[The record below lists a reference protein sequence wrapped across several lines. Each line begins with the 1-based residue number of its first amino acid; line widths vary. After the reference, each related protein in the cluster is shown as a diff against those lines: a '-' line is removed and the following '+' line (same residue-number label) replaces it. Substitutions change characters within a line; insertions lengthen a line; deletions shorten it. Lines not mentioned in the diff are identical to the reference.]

1 MCLTLTSGLHLKDLQ
16 ISTRGRPLWRR
27 FAGSFLC
34 EHPTMCRSTVSIRE
48 TIRGKRWSTD
58 RVILNAHLTYPKRR
72 KPNILNAP
80 KKVVAGCRNRSQGVP
95 SSVWPSLTV
104 RSAPKKA
111 LVGCRN
117 RSQGVPSSVPV
128 VRECE
133 GSREE
138 GGLEVEFGP
147 HAFSEKKRILT
158 NTRLLTC
165 PGIVGASDRLYY
177 RP

>member
-1 MCLTLTSGLHLKDLQ
+1 MKFTSGLTSGLHVQDLQ

-48 TIRGKRWSTD
+48 KIRGKSWSTD
-58 RVILNAHLTYPKRR
+58 RVIFNAHLTYPKRR
-72 KPNILNAP
+72 ELNIFNAP
-80 KKVVAGCRNRSQGVP
+80 KR
-95 SSVWPSLTV
+95 
-104 RSAPKKA
+104 A

-128 VRECE
+128 VRQCE
-133 GSREE
+133 GSREG
-138 GGLEVEFGP
+138 GGLEVGFAP
-147 HAFSEKKRILT
+147 HAFSEKKRILI

>member
-1 MCLTLTSGLHLKDLQ
+1 MKVLKRFISVCDKRHELILLTFTSGLTSGLHVQDLQ

-27 FAGSFLC
+27 FAGLFLC
-34 EHPTMCRSTVSIRE
+34 EHSTMCRSTVSIRE

-58 RVILNAHLTYPKRR
+58 RVILNAHLTYPKRL
-72 KPNILNAP
+72 KPNILN
-80 KKVVAGCRNRSQGVP
+80 
-95 SSVWPSLTV
+95 
-104 RSAPKKA
+104 APKKA

-147 HAFSEKKRILT
+147 HAFSEKKRILR
-158 NTRLLTC
+158 NTKLLTC

>member
-1 MCLTLTSGLHLKDLQ
+1 MSKIFKFRRAGDLCGEFLPDHSCSNTLECVGQ
-16 ISTRGRPLWRR
+16 Q
-27 FAGSFLC
+27 
-34 EHPTMCRSTVSIRE
+34 CRSGGKFG
-48 TIRGKRWSTD
+48 GKRWSTD
-58 RVILNAHLTYPKRR
+58 RVIFNAHLTYRKRL
-72 KPNILNAP
+72 KLNILN
-80 KKVVAGCRNRSQGVP
+80 
-95 SSVWPSLTV
+95 
-104 RSAPKKA
+104 APKKA

-133 GSREE
+133 GSREG
-138 GGLEVEFGP
+138 GGLEVGFAP
-147 HAFSEKKRILT
+147 HAFSEKKRILI

>member
-27 FAGSFLC
+27 FAGSFLF
-34 EHPTMCRSTVSIRE
+34 EHPATCRSTVSIRE
-48 TIRGKRWSTD
+48 TIRGKRWSTA
-58 RVILNAHLTYPKRR
+58 RVIFNAHLTYPKRR
-72 KPNILNAP
+72 KPSILNAP
-80 KKVVAGCRNRSQGVP
+80 KK
-95 SSVWPSLTV
+95 
-104 RSAPKKA
+104 A
-111 LVGCRN
+111 LAGCRN

-133 GSREE
+133 GSRKEDE
-138 GGLEVEFGP
+138 LEVGFRPNG
-147 HAFSEKKRILT
+147 FSEKKKILG
-158 NTRLLTC
+158 NTKLLTC

>member
-58 RVILNAHLTYPKRR
+58 RVILNAHLTYRKRL
-72 KPNILNAP
+72 KLNILNAP
-80 KKVVAGCRNRSQGVP
+80 KKAVAGCRNRP
-95 SSVWPSLTV
+95 
-104 RSAPKKA
+104 
-111 LVGCRN
+111 
-117 RSQGVPSSVPV
+117 QGVPSSVPV

-138 GGLEVEFGP
+138 GGLEVDFAP
-147 HAFSEKKRILT
+147 HAFSVKKRILA
-158 NTRLLTC
+158 NTRLLAC
-165 PGIVGASDRLYY
+165 PAL
-177 RP
+177 

>member
-1 MCLTLTSGLHLKDLQ
+1 MMLTFTSGLTSRLDLQ
-16 ISTRGRPLWRR
+16 GRPISTRGRPPWRSLAR
-27 FAGSFLC
+27 SFLF
-34 EHPTMCRSTVSIRE
+34 EHPAMCRSTVSIRE

-58 RVILNAHLTYPKRR
+58 RVIFNAHLTYRKRL
-72 KPNILNAP
+72 KLNILN
-80 KKVVAGCRNRSQGVP
+80 
-95 SSVWPSLTV
+95 
-104 RSAPKKA
+104 APKKA

>member
-1 MCLTLTSGLHLKDLQ
+1 MMLTFTSGLTSRLVCKEDL
-16 ISTRGRPLWRR
+16 ISTRGRPPWRR
-27 FAGSFLC
+27 FAGSFLF
-34 EHPTMCRSTVSIRE
+34 EHPAMCRSTVSIRE

-72 KPNILNAP
+72 KLNIFNEE
-80 KKVVAGCRNRSQGVP
+80 
-95 SSVWPSLTV
+95 
-104 RSAPKKA
+104 KKA
-111 LVGCRN
+111 LAGCRN

-133 GSREE
+133 GSRKE
-138 GGLEVEFGP
+138 GGLEVDFAP
-147 HAFSEKKRILT
+147 HAFSEKKRILI